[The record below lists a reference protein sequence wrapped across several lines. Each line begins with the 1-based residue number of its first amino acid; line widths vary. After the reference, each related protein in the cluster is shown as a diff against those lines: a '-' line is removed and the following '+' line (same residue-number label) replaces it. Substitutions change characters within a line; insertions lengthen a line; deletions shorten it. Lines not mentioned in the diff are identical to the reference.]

1 MSTTTKENAPTVDL
15 VNFLNAVS
23 NVHADKVNSHLKSK
37 YASLAEILETIKGTA
52 AKHNIAVLQTATSAE
67 GILRVSTSFVHNS
80 GQVFDHGILSFKT
93 EGMTFHQLGS
103 AITYLRKMAL
113 QTCVGTHLENDSD
126 DDGNKASATPY
137 APTSRPLTK

>member
-1 MSTTTKENAPTVDL
+1 MPETTAHADL
-15 VNFLNAVS
+15 VRFLNAVS

-52 AKHNIAVLQTATSAE
+52 AKHNIAVLQTAQSAD
-67 GILRVSTSFVHNS
+67 GILRITTTFVHTT
-80 GQVFDHGILSFKT
+80 GHVFDHGTLSFKT

-113 QTCVGTHLENDSD
+113 QTAVGTHLDNDQD
-126 DDGNKASATPY
+126 DDGNKASAVPAYTP
-137 APTSRPLTK
+137 RPLTK